1 MINEVGKIIV
11 TGGLTVKGESSNDAR
26 IVVLNDNELVE
37 GKNCVEETISLRQA
51 YE

>member
-26 IVVLNDNELVE
+26 IFVLNDDELVE